1 MTSEVRT
8 VLDLSCALKSPASSL
23 GSTQPRSS
31 LRQNL
36 SETVTLRHVQ
46 VCLIAR
52 IYGIFPEGGVS

>member
-8 VLDLSCALKSPASSL
+8 VLDLSCVLRSPASSL

-36 SETVTLRHVQ
+36 SETVTLSYIKAYRFV
-46 VCLIAR
+46 
-52 IYGIFPEGGVS
+52 